1 MSASFLFKKKK
12 KKVEQTEQ
20 TEEAELNDMKVFPV
34 QSFSVYYF
42 RQIILDM
49 KITSLFQS
57 R

>member
-1 MSASFLFKKKK
+1 M
-12 KKVEQTEQ
+12 EQTEQ
-20 TEEAELNDMKVFPV
+20 TEEAELNDMKVSPV